1 MEHRKL
7 SCSEIQEYID
17 GLSQRQLQAKI
28 ENSPECEHIQQC
40 VTCREYYDRA
50 KGLSEKLD
58 QWSVPNLKRNITA
71 GVMAQIAQLE
81 RDRKIDHFN
90 LWSRFPALFA
100 RRLKVPAGVAAA
112 VFVMLTASLIFNI
125 TSISKYHNPNGNIQ
139 QFYPVA
145 IQPKVIQMQ
154 SVSKEEMC
162 FFGMTP
168 EGAATPIVII
178 LGVPGVV
185 PIETTYQPVTAN
197 LTNQRL

>member
-17 GLSQRQLQAKI
+17 GLSQRQFQAKI

-58 QWSVPNLKRNITA
+58 QWSVPNLKHNITA

-100 RRLKVPAGVAAA
+100 RRLKVPAGGEA
-112 VFVMLTASLIFNI
+112 VLG
-125 TSISKYHNPNGNIQ
+125 SIHQGSAEDG
-139 QFYPVA
+139 
-145 IQPKVIQMQ
+145 VIQVALADMVLRNGFGGHDR
-154 SVSKEEMC
+154 VS
-162 FFGMTP
+162 
-168 EGAATPIVII
+168 
-178 LGVPGVV
+178 
-185 PIETTYQPVTAN
+185 
-197 LTNQRL
+197 